1 LYQGVFT
8 PKRPNKFN
16 INRLSEINRDLN
28 EKEGNSIPN
37 PFYEAIPEI
46 TNFINSNRRI
56 SLEGDNLNLTDFV
69 SEPEAPSLNI
79 QTPPVV
85 TAPINPNIINQ
96 VSAQAGSTLPPN
108 FASLSTAE
116 KLKALQDIGITI
128 R

>member
-1 LYQGVFT
+1 VT
-8 PKRPNKFN
+8 
-16 INRLSEINRDLN
+16 
-28 EKEGNSIPN
+28 
-37 PFYEAIPEI
+37 
-46 TNFINSNRRI
+46 
-56 SLEGDNLNLTDFV
+56 
-69 SEPEAPSLNI
+69 
-79 QTPPVV
+79 